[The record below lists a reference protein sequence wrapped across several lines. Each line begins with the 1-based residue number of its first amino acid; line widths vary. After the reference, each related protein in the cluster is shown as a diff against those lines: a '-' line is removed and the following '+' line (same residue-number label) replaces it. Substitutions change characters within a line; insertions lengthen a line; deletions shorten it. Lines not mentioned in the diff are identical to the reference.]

1 MPVAPFKSLSLLLL
15 IPALIAAQSSSL
27 TGRWFATA
35 DFYGTT
41 LNFSM
46 ELSQQEN
53 KLTGKF
59 DGDKLEGTLTGNAIH
74 FLAKD
79 EQGGAEELTGTVQ
92 SGAISGTIIFTDA
105 DDKDHPTTHPFTA
118 CSYSAWLRRQRCLR
132 LGIFGS

>member
-1 MPVAPFKSLSLLLL
+1 MVRHSGFLRHYPQLFDGTQ
-15 IPALIAAQSSSL
+15 PA
-27 TGRWFATA
+27 G
-35 DFYGTT
+35 
-41 LNFSM
+41 
-46 ELSQQEN
+46 N

-92 SGAISGTIIFTDA
+92 SGAISGTIIFTEA